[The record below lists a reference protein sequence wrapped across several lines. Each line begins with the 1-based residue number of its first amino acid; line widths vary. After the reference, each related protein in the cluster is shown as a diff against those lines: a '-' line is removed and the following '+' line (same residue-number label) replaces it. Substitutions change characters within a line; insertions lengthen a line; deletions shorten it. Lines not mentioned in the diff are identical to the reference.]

1 MKILL
6 IQQKMIGDVLTSS
19 LLCDYLKQW
28 NPNTMI
34 HFVANQ
40 HTLPVL
46 ENNPNIDEIIVF
58 GDHFQKDKSA
68 FYRFLKERQKT
79 HYDIVIDLYGKIESQ
94 LISLFTPAKQ
104 KISYHKWYSS
114 WIYTNTIKRNDKN
127 PSQYPLT
134 LHHRNQLIMPLVE
147 DNFIFDKEPKLY
159 LTAKETEQARLLVQ
173 HRNPNKKLF
182 MVSVLGSSTSK
193 TYPLDQ
199 LAKMLDYLCLKYS
212 VEIVFNYMP
221 KQQDQI
227 NRLLDFLDPKTK
239 KQLLLP
245 SAPNSLREFI
255 CLLSQCDAIV
265 GNEGGAI
272 NMGKALKKPSFAI
285 FSPQIKKEGWH
296 KDNHNNFAVHLSDY
310 KMNYRFQSIHEKN
323 IQQLYNEFKFNLFKE
338 EFACFLDNV
347 L

>member
-1 MKILL
+1 
-6 IQQKMIGDVLTSS
+6 MIGDVLTSS
-19 LLCDYLKQW
+19 LLCKYLKRW
-28 NPNTMI
+28 NPSIMI

-58 GDHFQKDKSA
+58 GDHFQKNKSA
-68 FYRFLKERQKT
+68 FYRFIKEQQKS

-114 WIYTNTIKRNDKN
+114 WLYTSAIKRNDKN
-127 PSQYPLT
+127 PSQYPLA
-134 LHHRNQLIMPLVE
+134 LHHRNQLIMPLVG
-147 DNFIFDKEPKLY
+147 DDFIFDQEPELY
-159 LTAKETEQARLLVQ
+159 LTAKETEQARFLVQ

-182 MVSVLGSSTSK
+182 MVSVLGSSENK

-199 LAKMLDYLCLKYS
+199 LAKMLDHLCLKHP
-212 VEIVFNYMP
+212 VEMVFNYMP
-221 KQQDQI
+221 KQQDRI
-227 NRLLDFLDPKTK
+227 DSLLDFLDPKTK

-245 SAPNSLREFI
+245 SAPKSLREFI
-255 CLLSQCDAIV
+255 CLLSQCDAVI

-296 KDNHNNFAVHLSDY
+296 KDDPNHFAVHLSDY
-310 KMNYRFQSIHEKN
+310 KTDYTFQSIHKKN
-323 IQQLYNEFKFNLFKE
+323 IPLLYNTLMFKLFE
-338 EFACFLDNV
+338 EKFDHFLGNV